1 MRKIS
6 YEGGRKELESI
17 TAPSASEEI
26 SDVDMDEDAVLSA
39 AAAAAEA
46 EDGAAVG
53 PEDAA
58 GQQQEEEDMEVR
70 MNSVTIQLG
79 GDPEQQA
86 GAALPPALPKG
97 AGEPLEVRPQALALL
112 QQQEEVVAGSR
123 QRGQEEGRR
132 LLQIRSVLT
141 RKQIWS

>member
-6 YEGGRKELESI
+6 YEGGRKELASI

-58 GQQQEEEDMEVR
+58 GQQQEEEGMEVR
-70 MNSVTIQLG
+70 TNSVTIQLLRG
-79 GDPEQQA
+79 RY
-86 GAALPPALPKG
+86 LS
-97 AGEPLEVRPQALALL
+97 LECPQ
-112 QQQEEVVAGSR
+112 GS
-123 QRGQEEGRR
+123 
-132 LLQIRSVLT
+132 
-141 RKQIWS
+141 